1 MAIDRMKNPD
11 PDPKKKYGAKD
22 EDDIV
27 NWYRK
32 YYNSDLFRK
41 NLYDP
46 QMPGSG
52 YSLGQWSTGDP
63 IPSQKNT
70 DIGKLMTKYVTK
82 VKTRYPGKGSSATD
96 DSSIDMGDPNVY
108 GNQPKSGIYAHE
120 MAHVGQEQILDRQ
133 PSMIKFMLNK
143 NKKWNRKDYANDL
156 SKSLN
161 EPIVQYYS
169 GPEYPSEEAKREGVL
184 SKFNQN
190 ERTMALTGS
199 SSHDNAVHE
208 IRADIMALRYLAAKK
223 GIWDA
228 VNNKSG
234 AFTPE
239 MLNKLYQDKEL
250 NTPITTVLPTGVS
263 TTLPRAEH
271 MKQGNL
277 KEVAPPKNPGLFL
290 QRIRERFNDDDILYL
305 MNKVAKKELPSNL
318 KSMKNT
324 DYSS

>member
-1 MAIDRMKNPD
+1 MALSSMKDTNPR
-11 PDPKKKYGAKD
+11 KKYGAKD

-46 QMPGSG
+46 EMPGSG
-52 YSLGQWSTGDP
+52 YSLGQWDRTGP
-63 IPSQKNT
+63 VPSQKNI
-70 DIGKLMTKYVTK
+70 DIGKRMTDYVTK
-82 VKTRYPGKGSSATD
+82 VKTRYPGKGLTVTD
-96 DSSIDMGDPNVY
+96 DYSIDMGDPNYY
-108 GNQPKSGIYAHE
+108 GNAPKSPVYAHE
-120 MAHVGQEQILDRQ
+120 MAHVGQEEILDRQ
-133 PSMIKFMLNK
+133 PSMIKFMLNRNK
-143 NKKWNRKDYANDL
+143 NNRKNYANDL
-156 SKSLN
+156 AKSLN

-184 SKFNQN
+184 SKFNQY
-190 ERTMALTGS
+190 EKARALTGS
-199 SSHDNAVHE
+199 SAHDNAVHE

-228 VNNKSG
+228 ANNKSG

-277 KEVAPPKNPGLFL
+277 KEVTPPKNPGLFL